1 MSSKLGSLSNRN
13 IRVLAARTFL
23 RGMRDSVVR
32 LVWQPF
38 VLSLGA
44 SMPFLGFLES
54 LGGLGGIVTTL
65 VQPLSGRL
73 SDYWGRKVFILFS
86 SVFATVALS
95 IYMLAGFTDNWYLL
109 IPGVAILGLSFAC
122 RPAEDSMTA
131 ESVGVAGR
139 AMAYSLVMLS
149 GALSGVFAPLLGGFV
164 ADRWGYIV
172 VFLMGLALDVVAL
185 VLVASLL
192 KETLASQSRRP
203 VAFDQ
208 LKGVFGGILVPP
220 GKLRGFY
227 IALAVD
233 AFAWGTGWGIL
244 YGLLS
249 EVYHFTA
256 SQLGIMSCL
265 SSVGWAVFQMP
276 VGKLVE
282 RYGCVKSLILSE
294 AGGVILAAG
303 WLHATTFQT
312 FALLQILFGF
322 SIATF
327 LPATMTWMANSV
339 PKDKMAEEI
348 GRLNAFRG
356 LVGFPA
362 PYIGGLLYEAF
373 GFRGPITVNLIGAI
387 IVVILLA
394 TLVREPAMDSDTLI

>member
-1 MSSKLGSLSNRN
+1 MSSEVGSPSNSN

-32 LVWQPF
+32 VVWQPF

-44 SMPFLGFLES
+44 SMPLLGFLES
-54 LGGLGGIVTTL
+54 LGGFGGLVTML
-65 VQPLSGRL
+65 VQPMSGRL
-73 SDYWGRKVFILFS
+73 SDYWGRKVLILFS
-86 SVFATVALS
+86 SVFAIVALS
-95 IYMLAGFTDNWYLL
+95 IYMLAGFTDHWYLL

-122 RPAEDSMTA
+122 RPSEDSMTA
-131 ESVGVAGR
+131 ESVEVGGR

-149 GALSGVFAPLLGGFV
+149 SALSGVFAPLLGGFV

-172 VFLMGLALDVVAL
+172 VLLMGLALELIAL
-185 VLVASLL
+185 SLAGLL
-192 KETLASQSRRP
+192 KETVSQSGRP
-203 VAFDQ
+203 LAFGQ
-208 LKGVFGGILVPP
+208 LKGVFRGILVPP
-220 GKLRGFY
+220 GKLKGFY
-227 IALAVD
+227 IAMAVD
-233 AFAWGTGWGIL
+233 AFAWGAGWGIL

-249 EVYHFTA
+249 EVHHFTA
-256 SQLGIMSCL
+256 FQLGIMSCL
-265 SSVGWAVFQMP
+265 SSAGWAVFQMP

-294 AGGVILAAG
+294 AGGIILTVG
-303 WLHATTFQT
+303 WLHAATFQT

-327 LPATMTWMANSV
+327 MPAMMTLMANNVS
-339 PKDKMAEEI
+339 KEKMAEEM

-362 PYIGGLLYEAF
+362 PFIGGLLYEAF
-373 GFRGPITVNLIGAI
+373 GFRGPITVNLIGALT
-387 IVVILLA
+387 VLILMA
-394 TLVREPAMDSDTLI
+394 MLVREPTMD

>member
-1 MSSKLGSLSNRN
+1 MSSKAGSPSNRN
-13 IRVLAARTFL
+13 IRVLATRTFL
-23 RGMRDSVVR
+23 QGMRDNVVR
-32 LVWQPF
+32 VVWQPF

-44 SMPFLGFLES
+44 SMPLLGFLES
-54 LGGLGGIVTTL
+54 LGGIRGIVPTL

-73 SDYWGRKVFILFS
+73 SDYFGRKVFILS
-86 SVFATVALS
+86 SNVFAIVALS
-95 IYMLAGFTDNWYLL
+95 IYVLARFTNNWHLL
-109 IPGVAILGLSFAC
+109 ILGVAILGLAAVS
-122 RPAEDSMTA
+122 RPSEGSMTA

-149 GALSGVFAPLLGGFV
+149 FALSGVFAPLLGGFV

-185 VLVASLL
+185 SMAAGLL
-192 KETLASQSRRP
+192 KETLVSQSRRAL
-203 VAFDQ
+203 AFDQ
-208 LKGVFGGILVPP
+208 LKGVFRGILVPP

-227 IALAVD
+227 IAMAID

-249 EVYHFTA
+249 EVHHFTA

-265 SSVGWAVFQMP
+265 SSIGWAVLQMP

-282 RYGCVKSLILSE
+282 RYGCVKSMILSE
-294 AGGVILAAG
+294 AGGVILLMG

-312 FALLQILFGF
+312 FAFLQILFGLT
-322 SIATF
+322 IATW

-339 PKDKMAEEI
+339 PKEKMAEEI

-356 LVGFPA
+356 LVAFPA
-362 PYIGGLLYEAF
+362 PYIGGLMYEAF
-373 GFRGPITVNLIGAI
+373 GFRGPITVNLIGALT
-387 IVVILLA
+387 VLILMAL
-394 TLVREPAMDSDTLI
+394 LVREPATD

>member
-1 MSSKLGSLSNRN
+1 MV
-13 IRVLAARTFL
+13 RV
-23 RGMRDSVVR
+23 
-32 LVWQPF
+32 VWQPF

-44 SMPFLGFLES
+44 SMPLLGFLES
-54 LGGLGGIVTTL
+54 LGGFSGIVPML
-65 VQPLSGRL
+65 VQPLIGRL
-73 SDYWGRKVFILFS
+73 SDHLGRKIFVLAS
-86 SVFATVALS
+86 SVFAIVALS
-95 IYMLAGFTDNWYLL
+95 VYILAGFTDNWYLL
-109 IPGVAILGLSFAC
+109 IPGVAILGLAFAS
-122 RPAEDSMTA
+122 RPSEDSMTA
-131 ESVGVAGR
+131 ESAGVAGR

-149 GALSGVFAPLLGGFV
+149 FALSGVFAPLLGGFV

-185 VLVASLL
+185 SLVAGLL
-192 KETLASQSRRP
+192 KETLVSQSRRP
-203 VAFDQ
+203 LAFDQ
-208 LKGVFGGILVPP
+208 LKGVFRGILVPP

-227 IALAVD
+227 IAVAVD
-233 AFAWGTGWGIL
+233 AFAWGTGFGIL

-249 EVYHFTA
+249 EVHHFTA

-276 VGKLVE
+276 VGKLME
-282 RYGCVKSLILSE
+282 RYGCVKSIILSE
-294 AGGVILAAG
+294 AGGVILMVG

-322 SIATF
+322 TIATW
-327 LPATMTWMANSV
+327 LPATMTWIANSV
-339 PKDKMAEEI
+339 PKEKMAEEI

-387 IVVILLA
+387 TVLILIA
-394 TLVREPAMDSDTLI
+394 MLVREPTMD

>member
-1 MSSKLGSLSNRN
+1 MSSEVGLSSNSN
-13 IRVLAARTFL
+13 IRVLAAKTFL
-23 RGMRDSVVR
+23 RGTRENMVR
-32 LVWQPF
+32 VVWQPF

-44 SMPFLGFLES
+44 SMPLLGLLES
-54 LGGLGGIVTTL
+54 LGGFSGIVPML
-65 VQPLSGRL
+65 VQPLFGRL
-73 SDYWGRKVFILFS
+73 SDHLGRKVFILAA
-86 SVFATVALS
+86 SVFAMVALS
-95 IYMLAGFTDNWYLL
+95 IYVLAGFTNNWYLL
-109 IPGVAILGLSFAC
+109 IPGVTVLGLAFAS

-131 ESVGVAGR
+131 ESVEVDGR

-149 GALSGVFAPLLGGFV
+149 GALSGIFAPLLGGLV
-164 ADRWGYIV
+164 ADRLGYIV

-185 VLVASLL
+185 ALVAGLL

-203 VAFDQ
+203 LAFDQ
-208 LKGVFGGILVPP
+208 LSGVFRGILVPP

-227 IALAVD
+227 IAMAVD
-233 AFAWGTGWGIL
+233 IFAWGTGWGIL

-256 SQLGIMSCL
+256 FQLGIMSCL
-265 SSVGWAVFQMP
+265 GSVGWAVFQIP

-282 RYGCVKSLILSE
+282 RHGCVKSIIVSE

-303 WLHATTFQT
+303 WLLVTTFHA

-322 SIATF
+322 TVATF
-327 LPATMTWMANSV
+327 MPAMMTWMANSV
-339 PKDKMAEEI
+339 PREKMAEEI
-348 GRLNAFRG
+348 GRLSAFRG

-387 IVVILLA
+387 AVVILLA
-394 TLVREPAMDSDTLI
+394 MLVHEPTVD

>member
-1 MSSKLGSLSNRN
+1 MSSEAESLSNRN

-23 RGMRDSVVR
+23 RGMRDNVVR
-32 LVWQPF
+32 VVWQPF

-44 SMPFLGFLES
+44 SMPLLGFLES
-54 LGGLGGIVTTL
+54 LGGSFSGIVPTL
-65 VQPLSGRL
+65 VQPLIGRL
-73 SDYWGRKVFILFS
+73 SDYWGRKIFILAS
-86 SVFATVALS
+86 SVLAMVALS
-95 IYMLAGFTDNWYLL
+95 IYVLAKFTDNWYLL
-109 IPGVAILGLSFAC
+109 IPGVAILGLAFAS
-122 RPAEDSMTA
+122 RPSEDSMTA

-149 GALSGVFAPLLGGFV
+149 FALSGVFAPLLGGFM

-185 VLVASLL
+185 SLVAGLL
-192 KETLASQSRRP
+192 KETLVSQSRRP
-203 VAFDQ
+203 LAFGQ
-208 LKGVFGGILVPP
+208 LKGVFEGILAPP

-227 IALAVD
+227 IAVSVD

-249 EVYHFTA
+249 EVHHFTA
-256 SQLGIMSCL
+256 SQLGIISCL

-276 VGKLVE
+276 VGKLME
-282 RYGCVKSLILSE
+282 RYGCVKSMILSE
-294 AGGVILAAG
+294 AAGVILLVGWIQAA
-303 WLHATTFQT
+303 TFET
-312 FALLQILFGF
+312 FALLQILFGLT
-322 SIATF
+322 IAAW

-339 PKDKMAEEI
+339 PKEKMAEEI
-348 GRLNAFRG
+348 GRLSAFRG

-373 GFRGPITVNLIGAI
+373 GFRGPITVNLIGALTAL
-387 IVVILLA
+387 ILMA
-394 TLVREPAMDSDTLI
+394 TWVREPTMD